1 MPIELDLWHLAA
13 GLGLFLFGMHHL
25 EKALQ
30 LLAGRS
36 FKVFLREHT
45 SHPVKGVFAG
55 LLTTVAMQSSTVVS
69 LLVLAL
75 VGTGILTLASAIA
88 IVFGANL
95 GSTATGWIVASIGF
109 KLDIEV
115 LSLPLIAAGGLGVVW
130 SGTGGRRLGMSQFL
144 VGLGLMFLGLD
155 FMKSGAAAAT
165 AMFDPQALAGYP
177 LLVFLMAGLLV
188 TAIVQASSATI
199 MIALSALYASAIS
212 LEAAAAVAIGA
223 DLGTTL
229 TAVLASLAG
238 TVAKKRVALAIVI
251 FNVVANAIAF
261 VFLGPLLNVV
271 TGVLGISDPL
281 FALVAFHSLFNLLG
295 ILLFLPFIGLLA
307 RWLEGWLTSEKHALL
322 RHIKKSDAAVPEAAI
337 ENLSRETY
345 RLIDQ
350 AAALNQLSLGLRPYR
365 TFYASGEDRRD
376 VRVFAHDANQDAC
389 YTELK
394 ELEGS
399 IIAFALAVQAQPS
412 DPAVAARLNQI
423 IPSIRNAV
431 HSAKSIRDTQ
441 HDLQQFRDSANDHF
455 NEYYDRFRSM
465 VRDFYDAYDALRN
478 ASQPA
483 HYFELLTS
491 LKTRNDSLHRSMHAN
506 IYREAAAGMLSEAE
520 ISTLLNVNRE
530 IYVSGQNLLTALADA
545 LLDLQ
550 RAADFASIPGT
561 A

>member
-1 MPIELDLWHLAA
+1 MPVELDLWHLAA

-25 EKALQ
+25 ENALQ
-30 LLAGRS
+30 VLAGRS

-45 SHPVKGVFAG
+45 SRPVKGVFAG
-55 LLTTVAMQSSTVVS
+55 LLTTIALQSSSVVS

-75 VGTGILTLASAIA
+75 VGTGIVSLASAIA
-88 IVFGANL
+88 IVLGANL

-115 LSLPLIAAGGLGVVW
+115 LSLPLITAGGLGVVW
-130 SGTGGRRLGMSQFL
+130 SAAGSRRLGMSQLL
-144 VGLGLMFLGLD
+144 VGLGLLFLGLD
-155 FMKSGAAAAT
+155 FMKSGAATAT
-165 AMFDPQALAGYP
+165 AMFDPQALAAYP
-177 LLVFLMAGLLV
+177 LIVFLLVGFVV

-199 MIALSALYASAIS
+199 MIALSALYASAIT
-212 LEAAAAVAIGA
+212 LESAAAVAIGA

-229 TAVLASLAG
+229 TAVLAALAG

-251 FNVVANAIAF
+251 FNVVTNSIAF
-261 VFLGPLLNVV
+261 LALGPLLFVV
-271 TGVLGISDPL
+271 TGLIGISDPL

-295 ILLFLPFIGLLA
+295 ILLFLPFIGWLS
-307 RWLEGWLTSEKHALL
+307 RWLEGRLTTEKHALL

-337 ENLSRETY
+337 ENLSRETF

-350 AAALNQLSLGLRPYR
+350 AAALNQISLGLRPYR
-365 TFYASGEDRRD
+365 TFYSSSEDRRD
-376 VRVFAHDANQDAC
+376 VRVFEHDANQDVC
-389 YTELK
+389 YTEIK
-394 ELEGS
+394 QLEGR
-399 IIAFALAVQAQPS
+399 ILAFALAMQAQPF
-412 DPAVAARLNQI
+412 DPSVSARLNQI

-441 HDLQQFRDSANDHF
+441 HDLQQFRESANDQF
-455 NEYYDRFRSM
+455 NEYYDRFRSL

-491 LKTRNDSLHRSMHAN
+491 LKARNESLHRSMHAN
-506 IYREAAAGMLSEAE
+506 IYREVAAGMLSEAE

-545 LLDLQ
+545 LLDPQ
-550 RAADFASIPGT
+550 RAADFAGIPGT
-561 A
+561 G